1 MLNKKLLMAAGAAT
15 LSASFF
21 SGTLMAVN
29 LATGNAS
36 ANVVQPIA
44 IVPGASGIELD
55 FGNIVPDTV
64 ATADVILTPAG
75 IIASASPA
83 VVTGSTTGGDFD
95 VTGSNDVSFTITVPT
110 NGTVTLTDTGGN
122 GGTAMAVKDF
132 TTDQPGDVG
141 TLSGAGA
148 QTIAIGA
155 TLTVGINQAE
165 STYSGTYDI
174 TVNYQ

>member
-21 SGTLMAVN
+21 SGALMAAN

-36 ANVVQPIA
+36 ANVVQPIS

-55 FGNIVPDTV
+55 FGNIIPDTI
-64 ATADVILTPAG
+64 ATADVILTAAG
-75 IIASASPA
+75 IIVSATPA
-83 VVTGSTTGGDFD
+83 IVTGSTTGGAFD
-95 VTGSNDVSFTITVPT
+95 VSGSNDVSYTITVPA

-122 GGTAMAVKDF
+122 GGTAMAVNDF
-132 TTDQPGDVG
+132 TTDQPSGVG
-141 TLSGAGA
+141 TLSGTGA

-165 STYSGTYDI
+165 STYAGTYDI